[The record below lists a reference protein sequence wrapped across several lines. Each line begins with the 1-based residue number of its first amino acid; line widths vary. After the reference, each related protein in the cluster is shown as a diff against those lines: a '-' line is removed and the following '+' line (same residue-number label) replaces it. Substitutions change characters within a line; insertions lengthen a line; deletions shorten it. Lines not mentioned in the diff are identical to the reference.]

1 MSSLK
6 VLMMGGRRCG
16 KTSALASL
24 FDQMVNGAT
33 NQFLTVSD
41 RTDNSQNIDGERIDT
56 LGNKTLELRYLFQTL
71 SNKKFVVENKP
82 TTHFWDYKLKVQI
95 PGTNRS
101 MDIDFRDIPGE
112 YCDPNIPAFQEIEN
126 YVRECD
132 VYVVVVDT
140 PYLMSDSKVVRDA
153 ACLSDGIHRLLTNVD
168 LNSDELKQVIFVPI
182 KCEYWVKNG
191 KIDIVNQKIRAV
203 YRASIQHLQASRK
216 TEMSIIPI
224 QTAGDIIFTELTPS
238 YNVVNTDTEQ
248 ISHDKCARIS
258 DRIVRLKDGT
268 NHSLKPNETLVED
281 SNSIFEGTPIPR
293 PIAWYQL
300 YNTQN
305 EPKYKPYNC
314 EQLPLHIIRFMF
326 NKDAI
331 KARAG
336 VVGWF
341 MQIFGQIP
349 KQTLQNALIQL
360 QQNNLIKDNMEG
372 IERIM

>member
-1 MSSLK
+1 MSLK

-24 FDQMVNGAT
+24 FNQMTNGAT
-33 NQFLTVSD
+33 NEFLTVAD
-41 RTDNSQNIDGERIDT
+41 RTDPTQNKNGERIDT
-56 LGNKTLELRYLFQTL
+56 LINKTLELKYLFQTL
-71 SNKKFVVENKP
+71 TNNQFVVDNNP
-82 TTHFWDYKLKVQI
+82 TTHFWDYKLRVQI

-140 PYLMSDSKVVRDA
+140 PYLMSDSMVVREA
-153 ACLSDGIHRLLTNVD
+153 ACLNDGIHRLLTNVD

-191 KIDIVNQKIRAV
+191 NIDIVNQKIRAV

-224 QTAGDIIFTELTPS
+224 QTAGDIIFTELTQS

-248 ISHDKCARIS
+248 IVHNKCAKIS
-258 DRIVRLKDGT
+258 NRIVRLKDGR

-281 SNSIFEGTPIPR
+281 SKSIFEGTPIPR

-305 EPKYKPYNC
+305 EPRYKPYNC

-326 NKDAI
+326 KKSAQS
-331 KARAG
+331 APQ
-336 VVGWF
+336 GWWGRLLS
-341 MQIFGQIP
+341 IFGSIS
-349 KQTLQNALIQL
+349 KEQL
-360 QQNNLIKDNMEG
+360 QSVLWELQTHNLIKDNTEG
-372 IERIM
+372 IERIV

>member
-24 FDQMVNGAT
+24 FDQMINGAT

-41 RTDNSQNIDGERIDT
+41 RTDNSQNKDGESIDT
-56 LGNKTLELRYLFQTL
+56 LHHKKYELLNLFQKL
-71 SNKKFVVENKP
+71 SNNKFVVDSGLTK
-82 TTHFWDYKLKVQI
+82 HFWDYKLRVQI
-95 PGTNRS
+95 PGTSRS
-101 MDIDFRDIPGE
+101 MYIDFRDIPGE
-112 YCDPNIPAFQEIEN
+112 YCEPTSAQFTQIED
-126 YVRECD
+126 YVRTCD
-132 VYVVVVDT
+132 VYVIVIDT
-140 PYLMSDSKVVRDA
+140 PYLMSNNTAVREA

-168 LNSDELKQVIFVPI
+168 LNSNELKQVIFVPI

-191 KIDIVNQKIRAV
+191 IIDMVNEKIREV
-203 YRASIQHLQASRK
+203 YSASIKHLQASRK

-224 QTAGDIIFTELTPS
+224 QTAGDIIFTELTQS
-238 YNVVNTDTEQ
+238 YNVVNTDTGK
-248 ISHDKCARIS
+248 IVHNKCAKIS
-258 DRIVRLKDGT
+258 NKIVRLQDG
-268 NHSLKPNETLVED
+268 NNYPLQPNETLVED
-281 SNSIFEGTPIPR
+281 LKSIFEGTPITR
-293 PIAWYQL
+293 PIAWYELSRAQGDPQ
-300 YNTQN
+300 YR
-305 EPKYKPYNC
+305 PCNC

-331 KARAG
+331 KAHAG

-349 KQTLQNALIQL
+349 KQTLQNALINL
-360 QQNNLIKDNMEG
+360 QQKNLIKDNMEG

>member
-24 FDQMVNGAT
+24 FDQMINGAT

-41 RTDNSQNIDGERIDT
+41 NTVSQNKDGESIDT
-56 LGNKTLELRYLFQTL
+56 LHHKKYELLNLFQNL
-71 SNKKFVVENKP
+71 SNKKFVVDSGLTK
-82 TTHFWDYKLKVQI
+82 HFWDYKLKVQI
-95 PGTNRS
+95 PGTNQS
-101 MDIDFRDIPGE
+101 MCIDFRDIPGE
-112 YCDPNIPAFQEIEN
+112 YCDPNIPAFQEIEK

-140 PYLMSDSKVVRDA
+140 PYLMSNNTAVREA

-168 LNSDELKQVIFVPI
+168 LNSNELKQVIFVPI
-182 KCEYWVKNG
+182 KCEYWMKND
-191 KIDIVNQKIRAV
+191 KINEVNEKIREV
-203 YRASIQHLQASRK
+203 YSASIRHLQASRK

-224 QTAGDIIFTELTPS
+224 QTAGDIVFTELTQS
-238 YNVVNTDTEQ
+238 YNVVNTDTGK
-248 ISHDKCARIS
+248 IVHNKCAKMS
-258 DRIVRLKDGT
+258 NEIVRLQDG
-268 NHSLKPNETLVED
+268 NNYLLQPNETLVED
-281 SNSIFEGTPIPR
+281 LKSIFEGTPITR
-293 PIAWYQL
+293 PIAWYELSRAQG
-300 YNTQN
+300 
-305 EPKYKPYNC
+305 KPQYRPCNC

-349 KQTLQNALIQL
+349 KQTLQNALINL
-360 QQNNLIKDNMEG
+360 QQKNLIKDNMEG

>member
-24 FDQMVNGAT
+24 FDQMINGAT

-41 RTDNSQNIDGERIDT
+41 NTVSQNKDGESIDT
-56 LGNKTLELRYLFQTL
+56 LHHKKYELLNLFRNL
-71 SNKKFVVENKP
+71 SNNKFVVDSGLTK
-82 TTHFWDYKLKVQI
+82 HFWDYKLKVQI
-95 PGTNRS
+95 PGTSKS
-101 MDIDFRDIPGE
+101 MYIDFRDIPGE
-112 YCDPNIPAFQEIEN
+112 YCDPNIPAFQEIEK

-140 PYLMSDSKVVRDA
+140 PYLMSNNTAVREA

-168 LNSDELKQVIFVPI
+168 LNSNELKQVIFVPI
-182 KCEYWVKNG
+182 KCEYWMKND
-191 KIDIVNQKIRAV
+191 KINEVNEKIREV
-203 YRASIQHLQASRK
+203 YSASIRHLQASRK

-224 QTAGDIIFTELTPS
+224 QTAGDIVFTELTQS
-238 YNVVNTDTEQ
+238 YNVVNTDTGK
-248 ISHDKCARIS
+248 IVHNKCAKMS
-258 DRIVRLKDGT
+258 NEIVRLQDGT
-268 NHSLKPNETLVED
+268 NYLLQPNETLVED
-281 SNSIFEGTPIPR
+281 LKSIFEGTPITR
-293 PIAWYQL
+293 PIAWYELSRAQGNPQ
-300 YNTQN
+300 YR
-305 EPKYKPYNC
+305 PCNC

-349 KQTLQNALIQL
+349 KQTLQNALINL
-360 QQNNLIKDNMEG
+360 QQKNLIKDNMEG

>member
-1 MSSLK
+1 MSLK

-41 RTDNSQNIDGERIDT
+41 RTDSSQNQDGESIDM
-56 LGNKTLELRYLFQTL
+56 LYHKKYELLNLFQTL
-71 SNKKFVVENKP
+71 TNNQFVVDNNP
-82 TTHFWDYKLKVQI
+82 TKYFWDYRLRVQI
-95 PGTNRS
+95 PGTSRG
-101 MDIDFRDIPGE
+101 MDVDFRDIPGE
-112 YCDPNIPAFQEIEN
+112 YCEPTSAQFRQIED
-126 YVRECD
+126 YVRTCD
-132 VYVVVVDT
+132 VYVIVIDT
-140 PYLMSDSKVVRDA
+140 PYLMSNNTAVREA

-168 LNSDELKQVIFVPI
+168 LKSNELKQVIFVPI

-191 KIDIVNQKIRAV
+191 IIDIVNEKIREV
-203 YRASIQHLQASRK
+203 YSASIQHLQASRK

-248 ISHDKCARIS
+248 LVHNKCAKIS
-258 DRIVRLKDGT
+258 NRIVRLKNGD
-268 NHSLKPNETLVED
+268 NYQLKSNEMLVED
-281 SNSIFEGTPIPR
+281 LNSIFEGTPIPR

-305 EPKYKPYNC
+305 GPKYKPYNC

-349 KQTLQNALIQL
+349 KQTLQNALINL

>member
-1 MSSLK
+1 MSLK

-24 FDQMVNGAT
+24 FDQMINGAT

-41 RTDNSQNIDGERIDT
+41 RTDNSQNRDGESIDT
-56 LGNKTLELRYLFQTL
+56 LHHKKYELLNLFQTL
-71 SNKKFVVENKP
+71 TNNQFVVDNNP
-82 TTHFWDYKLKVQI
+82 TKCFWDYRLRVQL

-101 MDIDFRDIPGE
+101 MCIDFRDIPGE
-112 YCDPNIPAFQEIEN
+112 YCEPTSAQFTQIED
-126 YVRECD
+126 YVRTCD
-132 VYVVVVDT
+132 VYVIVIDT
-140 PYLMSDSKVVRDA
+140 PYLMSNNTAVREA

-168 LNSDELKQVIFVPI
+168 LNSNELKQVIFVPI
-182 KCEYWVKNG
+182 KCEYWMKND
-191 KIDIVNQKIRAV
+191 KINEVNEKIREV
-203 YRASIQHLQASRK
+203 YSASIKHLQASRK

-248 ISHDKCARIS
+248 LVHNKCAKIS
-258 DRIVRLKDGT
+258 NRIVRLKNGD
-268 NHSLKPNETLVED
+268 NYLLKSNEMLVED
-281 SNSIFEGTPIPR
+281 LNSIFEGTPIPR

-305 EPKYKPYNC
+305 GPNYKPYNC

-349 KQTLQNALIQL
+349 KQTLQNALINL

>member
-41 RTDNSQNIDGERIDT
+41 RTDNSQNRNGERIDT
-56 LGNKTLELRYLFQTL
+56 LSNKTLELKYLFQILT
-71 SNKKFVVENKP
+71 NNQFVVDNNP
-82 TTHFWDYKLKVQI
+82 TKYFWDYRLRVQI
-95 PGTNRS
+95 PGTSRS
-101 MDIDFRDIPGE
+101 MYIDFRDIPGE
-112 YCDPNIPAFQEIEN
+112 YCDPNIPAFQEIAN

-140 PYLMSDSKVVRDA
+140 PYLMSDSRVVREA
-153 ACLSDGIHRLLTNVD
+153 ACLNDGIHRLLTNVD
-168 LNSDELKQVIFVPI
+168 LNSNELKQVIFVPI
-182 KCEYWVKNG
+182 KCEYWMKND
-191 KIDIVNQKIRAV
+191 KINEVNQKIREV
-203 YRASIQHLQASRK
+203 YRASIQHLQASKK

-224 QTAGDIIFTELTPS
+224 QTAGDIIFTELTQS

-248 ISHDKCARIS
+248 IVHNKCAKIS
-258 DRIVRLKDGT
+258 NGIVRLKDGT

-281 SNSIFEGTPIPR
+281 SKSIFEGTSIPR
-293 PIAWYQL
+293 PIAWYELSRAQG
-300 YNTQN
+300 NPQ
-305 EPKYKPYNC
+305 YKPCNC

-349 KQTLQNALIQL
+349 KQTLQNALINL
-360 QQNNLIKDNMEG
+360 QQKNLIKDNMEG